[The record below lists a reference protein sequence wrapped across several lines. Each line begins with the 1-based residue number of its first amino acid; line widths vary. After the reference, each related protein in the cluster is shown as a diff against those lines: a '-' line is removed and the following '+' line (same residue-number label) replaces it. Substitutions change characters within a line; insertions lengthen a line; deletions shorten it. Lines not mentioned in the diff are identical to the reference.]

1 MDPRVPKALGGAFL
15 LVIVTSLV
23 GGLLLKAAVGSGGT
37 ADILTGAA
45 DQSALLSAA
54 VLADLITSLGIVA
67 LAVLL
72 YVVLATQNRLVALVA
87 LGWWL
92 MEALFMAISTVGALA
107 LVPLGQGFVEAG
119 APAASFH
126 QTLGDF
132 LYQGVSQTAYTI
144 HMFFYCAGGLVWYS
158 LFYRSRYIP
167 RGISLFGIAA
177 VVLASVGIV
186 AELFG
191 AEVPLALYLPLLPF
205 ELLIGTWLLVKGIP
219 AGTTVTPPRPSEPVP
234 ERRPAAAPA
243 HQGARP

>member
-1 MDPRVPKALGGAFL
+1 MDARIPRALGGAFL
-15 LVIVTSLV
+15 VVIVTSLV
-23 GGLLLKAAVGSGGT
+23 GGLLLKAALGSGGI
-37 ADILTGAA
+37 ADVLTSAA

-54 VLADLITSLGIVA
+54 VLADLVTSLGIVV

-72 YVVLATQNRLVALVA
+72 YVVLATQSRVVALVA

-92 MEALFMAISTVGALA
+92 MEALFMAISTIGALA
-107 LVPLGQGFVEAG
+107 LAPLGQGFVEAG

-158 LFYRSRYIP
+158 LFYRSGYIP
-167 RGISLFGIAA
+167 RGISLFGLAA

-219 AGTTVTPPRPSEPVP
+219 SATTVSPSHPGETIIKASLTVSPAPR
-234 ERRPAAAPA
+234 A
-243 HQGARP
+243 